1 MASPMLIPAKK
12 GAFAQNVLF
21 AAVAGAGALLTV
33 TSLPALAVLEE
44 VIVTAQKREENMQ
57 TVAVAVS
64 AFSADTLRN
73 TGMLNVEDLT
83 RLTPGF
89 TLTSYNPV
97 TPQPYIRGIGS
108 NPSDAG
114 SDSSVGVFIDE
125 VYAGR
130 AGGYSADMLDIER
143 VEVLRGPQGT
153 LYGRNVPGGAINIIS
168 KRPTE
173 ELEGFVE
180 LTGGEYDL
188 WGAKAAI
195 SGPLS
200 DNVLGRLAIS
210 TRQRDGHTE
219 NIITGNDLRDVDN
232 NSFRGRLDYLPSDT
246 LSLQLIAEYSEDD
259 LLGPGA
265 RNHEGQDANLFLISQ
280 GLGFATPLD
289 PATSSDPYKVELVE
303 DGFAKREMSGFSAKV
318 DWDLESFTVT
328 SVTGYRENDYEF
340 SDDILGISFPLLINS
355 AEESSEQ
362 FSQEIRL
369 SGTTDKLQWTTG
381 LYYLQEDV
389 ERLEFSDLSVLDP
402 IFGLDLAGLTA
413 AVGYDQKNETV
424 SYAAF
429 AQVTY
434 MLTDALN
441 ITLGGRLSRDEKD
454 FSLTTTGTEIGFGAL
469 TPDPETGVPSTF
481 SASDD
486 ESWSDFT
493 PKVSFE
499 YTSSDALFLYA
510 SYAKGFKS
518 GGYNG
523 LASNSALAT
532 APFDQEETDS
542 YEVGMKA
549 DFFENLMRLNAAVY
563 YVDYVDLQV
572 FLPGP
577 GGIGFVIENAGEA
590 TIQGLEVEF
599 FYSPLD
605 GLDFSATY
613 SYIDSEIDEF
623 EGRPDIVGNN
633 LARTPENAASLS
645 AQYIAPLGDQLS
657 LLMRVDY
664 SYQDEIFLDIDNS
677 SISAADSHEL
687 VNVRLAL
694 QSEGVWELALWG
706 RNITDEDYRVHALDS
721 TFGANLSAA
730 TIVGDPGMWGV
741 TASYFF

>member
-1 MASPMLIPAKK
+1 MTKSMSVPAKK

-21 AAVAGAGALLTV
+21 ASVAGALLSL

-73 TGMLNVEDLT
+73 TGMLNVDDLT

-89 TLTSYNPV
+89 TITNYNPV

-114 SDSSVGVFIDE
+114 SDSSVGVFVDE

-173 ELEGFVE
+173 ELEGFLEV
-180 LTGGEYDL
+180 TGGEYDL

-200 DNVLGRLAIS
+200 DTVLGRLAIS

-219 NIITGNDLRDVDN
+219 NIITGNDLRDEDN
-232 NSFRGRLDYLPSDT
+232 STFRGRLDFLPSDT
-246 LSLQLIAEYSEDD
+246 VSVQLIAEYSEDD

-265 RNHEGQDANLFLISQ
+265 RNHEGQNANLFLISL
-280 GLGFATPLD
+280 GLGFLTPLD
-289 PATSSDPYKVELVE
+289 PPTSSDPYKVELVN
-303 DGFAKREMSGFSAKV
+303 DGFAKREMGGLSLKV
-318 DWDLESFTVT
+318 DWEFDSFTLT

-340 SDDILGISFPLLINS
+340 SDDILGISVPLVINR

-369 SGTTDKLQWTTG
+369 SGSTDKVQWTTG
-381 LYYLQEDV
+381 LYYLREDV
-389 ERLEFSDLSVLDP
+389 DRLEFNDLSALDP
-402 IFGLDLAGLTA
+402 VFGLDLAGLTA
-413 AVGYDQKNETV
+413 AVGYDQKNETT

-429 AQVTY
+429 AQFTY
-434 MLTDALN
+434 SLTDALN
-441 ITLGGRLSRDEKD
+441 ITLGGRLSQDEKD
-454 FSLTTTGTEIGFGAL
+454 FSLTTTGFEIGFGQL
-469 TPDPETGVPSTF
+469 TPDPETGITGPF

-493 PKVSFE
+493 PKVSLE
-499 YTSSDALFLYA
+499 YTSSDELFLYA
-510 SYAKGFKS
+510 TYAKGFKS

-523 LASNSALAT
+523 LATDSGAAT
-532 APFDQEETDS
+532 TPFDQEEVDS
-542 YEVGMKA
+542 YEVGLKA
-549 DFFENLMRLNAAVY
+549 DFFENLMRLNVAAY
-563 YVDYVDLQV
+563 YMDYVDLQV
-572 FLPGP
+572 FLPAP
-577 GGIGFVIENAGEA
+577 GGIGFVVENAGEA
-590 TIQGLEVEF
+590 TIQGLELELFV
-599 FYSPLD
+599 SPLD
-605 GLDFSATY
+605 GLDYSATY
-613 SYIDSEIDEF
+613 SYIDSDIDEF
-623 EGRPDIVGNN
+623 EGRPELVGNN
-633 LARTPENAASLS
+633 LSRTPENAASLS

-657 LLMRVDY
+657 LLMRADY
-664 SYQDEIFLDIDNS
+664 SYQDKIFLDIGNS
-677 SISAADSHEL
+677 SISAADSYEL

-694 QSEGVWELALWG
+694 QSEGVWEVALWG
-706 RNITDEDYRVHALDS
+706 RNITDEEYRVHGLDS
-721 TFGANLSAA
+721 TFGENLSAA
-730 TIVGDPGMWGV
+730 TIIGDPSMWGV

>member
-1 MASPMLIPAKK
+1 MTKSMSVPAKK

-21 AAVAGAGALLTV
+21 ASVAGALLSL

-73 TGMLNVEDLT
+73 TGMLNVDDLT

-89 TLTSYNPV
+89 TITNYNPV

-114 SDSSVGVFIDE
+114 SDSSVGVFVDE

-173 ELEGFVE
+173 ELEGFLEV
-180 LTGGEYDL
+180 TGGEYDL

-200 DNVLGRLAIS
+200 DTVLGRLAIS

-219 NIITGNDLRDVDN
+219 NIITGNDLRDEDN
-232 NSFRGRLDYLPSDT
+232 STFRGRLDFLPSDT
-246 LSLQLIAEYSEDD
+246 VSVQLIAEYSEDD

-265 RNHEGQDANLFLISQ
+265 RNHEGQNANLFLISL
-280 GLGFATPLD
+280 GLGFLTPLD
-289 PATSSDPYKVELVE
+289 PPTSSDPYKVELVN
-303 DGFAKREMSGFSAKV
+303 DGFAKREMGGLSLKV
-318 DWDLESFTVT
+318 DWEFDSFTLT

-340 SDDILGISFPLLINS
+340 SDDILGISVPLVINR

-369 SGTTDKLQWTTG
+369 SGSTDKVQWTTG
-381 LYYLQEDV
+381 LYYLREDV
-389 ERLEFSDLSVLDP
+389 DRLEFNDLSALDP
-402 IFGLDLAGLTA
+402 VFGLDLAGLTA
-413 AVGYDQKNETV
+413 AVGYDQKNETT

-429 AQVTY
+429 AQFTY
-434 MLTDALN
+434 SLTDALN
-441 ITLGGRLSRDEKD
+441 ITLGGRLSQDEKD
-454 FSLTTTGTEIGFGAL
+454 FSLTTTGFEIGFGQL
-469 TPDPETGVPSTF
+469 TPDPETGITGPF

-493 PKVSFE
+493 PKVSLE
-499 YTSSDALFLYA
+499 YTSSDELFLYA
-510 SYAKGFKS
+510 TYAKGFKS

-523 LASNSALAT
+523 LATDSGAAT
-532 APFDQEETDS
+532 TPFDQEEVDS
-542 YEVGMKA
+542 YEVGLKA
-549 DFFENLMRLNAAVY
+549 DFFENLMRLNVAAY
-563 YVDYVDLQV
+563 YMDYVDLQV
-572 FLPGP
+572 FLPAP
-577 GGIGFVIENAGEA
+577 GGIGFVVENAGEA
-590 TIQGLEVEF
+590 TIQGLELELFV
-599 FYSPLD
+599 SPLD

-613 SYIDSEIDEF
+613 SYIDSDIDEF
-623 EGRPDIVGNN
+623 EGRPELVGNN
-633 LARTPENAASLS
+633 LSRTPENAASLS

-657 LLMRVDY
+657 LLMRADY
-664 SYQDEIFLDIDNS
+664 SYQDKIFLDIGNS
-677 SISAADSHEL
+677 SISAADSYEL

-694 QSEGVWELALWG
+694 QSEGVWEVALWG
-706 RNITDEDYRVHALDS
+706 RNITDEEYRVHGLDS
-721 TFGANLSAA
+721 TFGENLSAA
-730 TIVGDPGMWGV
+730 TIIGDPSMWGV